1 MITGVTCEREVRRA
15 ALLPSSRAC
24 VTRTTHT
31 RTYVASPSRVAHRL
45 EGFVDTF
52 QVSGAGNRVLF
63 SSLLLSHLSPRHP
76 DGSGKYP
83 VVSPR
88 CTPPRSFYSLVSA
101 KATRRISHVGES
113 ARRRR
118 RAARRKRAQARP
130 ARTDSPHGVGFVGG
144 LGLLTFPFLSSFS
157 ADPAP
162 VSRVLFF
169 FCFARV
175 WCLVLGLG
183 GVWGVVRCVCFVC
196 VLGVGVSVLA
206 GVPLPPSI

>member
-130 ARTDSPHGVGFVGG
+130 ARTDSPHGVI
-144 LGLLTFPFLSSFS
+144 
-157 ADPAP
+157 
-162 VSRVLFF
+162 FF

-183 GVWGVVRCVCFVC
+183 GVWGVVSCVCFVC